1 MKPTRD
7 ELRSLFL
14 FERLSD
20 EQLDWLV
27 ERGEMRT
34 YGAGAVMSQEGTPA
48 THLLVLVEGA
58 VKLSRLVNGEELVT
72 SETDHRGAYGGAVRS
87 YVDGDETYFGSMT
100 TTEPSR
106 VFALPAPDFRW
117 LMQTWFPM
125 AVHLLDGLYVG
136 VRNSE
141 AQVQQREHLASLG
154 TLSANLAHELNNPAA
169 ATVRATSQLRTRVAG
184 MRHKLGL
191 LATGSMPPEALR
203 GLVELQERAV
213 EQAAKADRSISP
225 VQLSDLEDE
234 IADRL
239 EELGVGSGY
248 ELAAVFAASGLDAD
262 WVADAAGCVDD
273 DAAPG
278 AREGA
283 LRWIA
288 YTLETESL
296 MDEIEDASGRISTLV
311 AAVKEYS
318 HMDAA
323 SQQDVDLH
331 PGLDST
337 VVMLGAKLSG
347 ITVVKEFDRGLPRVP
362 ARPAELNQVWTN
374 LLDNAAAAMGGRGR
388 LVLRTRREGDDAV
401 VEVADDGP
409 GIPDEVLPRIWDAFF
424 TTKPVGTGSGLGL
437 DNVRRIVERRH
448 AGTVEVETGA
458 GGTTFRVRLPL
469 QRPS

>member
-1 MKPTRD
+1 VRASRE

-14 FERLSD
+14 FEGLDD
-20 EQLDWLV
+20 EQLDWLA
-27 ERGEMRT
+27 ERGELRT
-34 YGAGAVMSQEGTPA
+34 YDAGAVMSREGAPA
-48 THLLVLVEGA
+48 THLLVLVDGG
-58 VKLSRLVNGEELVT
+58 VRLSRLVNGEELVINET
-72 SETDHRGAYGGAVRS
+72 SHRGAYGGAVRS
-87 YVDGDETYFGSMT
+87 YVDGDETYAGSMT
-100 TTEPSR
+100 ATEPSR
-106 VFALPAPDFRW
+106 VFVLPAPDFRE
-117 LMQTWFPM
+117 LMQSWFPM

-141 AQVQQREHLASLG
+141 AQVRQREHLASLG

-169 ATVRATSQLRTRVAG
+169 AAVRATSQLRTRVAG

-191 LATGSMPPEALR
+191 LASGSIPTASLL

-213 EQAAKADRSISP
+213 EQAAKADRTLSP
-225 VQLSDLEDE
+225 VQLADLEDE

-239 EELGVGSGY
+239 DQLRVPGGY
-248 ELAAVFAASGLDAD
+248 ELAPLFAASGLDAD
-262 WVADAAGCVDD
+262 WVEQAAGCVDD
-273 DAAPG
+273 TVSG

-296 MDEIEDASGRISTLV
+296 MDEIADASSRISTLV

-323 SQQDVDLH
+323 TEQDVDLH

-337 VVMLGAKLSG
+337 VVMLGAKLAG
-347 ITVVKEFDRGLPRVP
+347 VTVVREYDRSLPPVP

-374 LLDNAAAAMGGRGR
+374 LIDNAAAAMGGRGR
-388 LVLRTRREGDDAV
+388 LVLRTRRDGGDAV

-409 GIPDEVLPRIWDAFF
+409 GIAPEVAARMWEPFF
-424 TTKPVGTGSGLGL
+424 TTKPIGTGSGLGL

-448 AGTVEVETGA
+448 GGTVEVDTGPE
-458 GGTTFRVRLPL
+458 GTTFRVRLPVV
-469 QRPS
+469 RRS

>member
-1 MKPTRD
+1 MRATRE

-14 FERLSD
+14 FEGLTD

-34 YGAGAVMSQEGTPA
+34 FDGGAVMSREGAPA
-48 THLLVLVEGA
+48 ASLLVLVDGG
-58 VKLSRLVNGEELVT
+58 VRLSRLVNGEDVVI
-72 SETDHRGAYGGAVRS
+72 SETTHRGAYGGAVRS
-87 YVDGDETYFGSMT
+87 YIDGHETYAGSMT
-100 TTEPSR
+100 ATQASR
-106 VFALPAPDFRW
+106 VFALPAADFRE
-117 LMQTWFPM
+117 LMTGWFPM

-141 AQVQQREHLASLG
+141 AQVRQREHLASLG

-169 ATVRATSQLRTRVAG
+169 ATVRATSQLRSRVAG

-191 LATGSMPPEALR
+191 MATGSIPPESLH

-225 VQLSDLEDE
+225 VQLADLEDE

-239 EELGVGSGY
+239 EELGVAAGY
-248 ELAAVFAASGLDAD
+248 ELAAVFAACGLDAD
-262 WVADAAGCVDD
+262 WVSSAAGCVDP
-273 DAAPG
+273 AVPG
-278 AREGA
+278 LREGA

-288 YTLETESL
+288 YTLETEAL
-296 MDEIEDASGRISTLV
+296 MDEIEDASTRISALV
-311 AAVKEYS
+311 AAVKDYS

-323 SQQDVDLH
+323 TDQEVDLH

-337 VVMLGAKLSG
+337 VVMLGAKLG
-347 ITVVKEFDRGLPRVP
+347 GVTVVKEYDRALPSVP

-374 LLDNAAAAMGGRGR
+374 LIDNAAAAMGGRGR
-388 LVLRTRREGDDAV
+388 LVLRTRRDGDDAV

-409 GIPDEVLPRIWDAFF
+409 GIPPEVLPRIWEPFF
-424 TTKPVGTGSGLGL
+424 TTKPAGTGSGLGL
-437 DNVRRIVERRH
+437 DNVRRIVDRRH
-448 AGTVEVETGA
+448 GGTVEVETGTD
-458 GGTTFRVRLPL
+458 GTTFRVRLPL
-469 QRPS
+469 TGS